1 MSWKWYPLVNSYIVH
16 YSIHV
21 LGWLQK
27 WLNLITAPGSVSNE
41 PGSVTWLATK
51 YLKTVSWRNHTV
63 KLTTLWPQ
71 NISFWP
77 KIKIRSSYFT
87 ILMLN
92 CLQNTLKLQYDSY
105 VTAVKFL
112 TKSISK
118 QPDLTFQHC
127 WNSLDSRLEYNKITH
142 RYAKVSPFTWF
153 LCWKLPIDTDF
164 IHFICHLSPGCDLN
178 ARECFD
184 GPAAP
189 QQGMLGPLIV
199 WWPASFW
206 LQWTMAKGSVH
217 TGSSAKF
224 PTKPTEEW
232 KKISKCML

>member
-1 MSWKWYPLVNSYIVH
+1 MIDGYRQVLSTVIQLSLDTIVMASWLWKSNRHWYRNVLSTVNSIRLVNC
-16 YSIHV
+16 YSIHIP
-21 LGWLQK
+21 GWLQK

-51 YLKTVSWRNHTV
+51 YLKTVSWRNHTE

-77 KIKIRSSYFT
+77 KINIPSSYFI

-92 CLQNTLKLQYDSY
+92 CLENTLKLQFDSY

-127 WNSLDSRLEYNKITH
+127 WNQSRI
-142 RYAKVSPFTWF
+142 
-153 LCWKLPIDTDF
+153 
-164 IHFICHLSPGCDLN
+164 
-178 ARECFD
+178 
-184 GPAAP
+184 
-189 QQGMLGPLIV
+189 
-199 WWPASFW
+199 
-206 LQWTMAKGSVH
+206 
-217 TGSSAKF
+217 
-224 PTKPTEEW
+224 
-232 KKISKCML
+232 